1 MIGISIG
8 ITVHPLFEYDLNGK
22 NYDQNKTI
30 FDTKLRLEY
39 DWYVKIESINMT
51 ICIHEKN

>member
-1 MIGISIG
+1 MP
-8 ITVHPLFEYDLNGK
+8 PLFEYDLNGK

-51 ICIHEKN
+51 IRIHEKN